1 MDKNNPFAF
10 KRLAA
15 NNEYYNNVFKKTE
28 KTVSVVFYILSYV
41 ERNEKTEFHLKT
53 LSDKAMAVHEASL
66 ETLSLFE
73 YEAKERMFPFQQSL
87 VALEGAMRIANAAR
101 VITDEV
107 LALLLSEVDLVQRY
121 LRNHFSG
128 IMPLIMRET
137 EEAMGLKPS
146 GASNGAGAVVR
157 PAARTASTGTS
168 TPRAARINIPRGDIS
183 SDAHL
188 VYSQLVDRGARI
200 KTVLEA
206 KPAATIK
213 DIAEVITDVSEKTIQ
228 RELNSLI
235 EKGQVVR
242 EGERRWSKYSVS
254 DRQ

>member
-1 MDKNNPFAF
+1 MDKDNVFAV

-15 NNEYYNNVFKKTE
+15 NNEYYSNVFKKTE
-28 KTVSVVFYILSYV
+28 RTVSVVFYILSYI
-41 ERNEKTEFHLKT
+41 ERNERTEFHIKT
-53 LSDKAMAVHEASL
+53 MSEKAMKVHEEAL
-66 ETLSLFE
+66 ATLSLYE
-73 YEAKERMFPFQQSL
+73 YEAKEKIFPFQQSL
-87 VALEGAMRIANAAR
+87 VALEGTLRIANAAR
-101 VITDEV
+101 VLTDEV
-107 LALLLSEVDLVQRY
+107 LALLVGEVDLVQRY
-121 LRNHFSG
+121 LRNHFVG
-128 IMPLIMRET
+128 AIPLSMKEF
-137 EEAMGLKPS
+137 EGVGLQAERPRS
-146 GASNGAGAVVR
+146 VR
-157 PAARTASTGTS
+157 TTNSPTVRSSARV
-168 TPRAARINIPRGDIS
+168 NIPKGDIS

-188 VYSQLVDRGARI
+188 VYSQLVDRAARI

-254 DRQ
+254 GK